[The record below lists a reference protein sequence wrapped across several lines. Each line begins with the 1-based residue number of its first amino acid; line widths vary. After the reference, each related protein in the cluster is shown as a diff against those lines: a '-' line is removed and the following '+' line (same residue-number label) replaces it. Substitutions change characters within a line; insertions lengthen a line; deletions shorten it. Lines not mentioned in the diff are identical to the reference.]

1 MAEMFDDFSGL
12 ELKKGLKK
20 ALVVSAYKT

>member
-1 MAEMFDDFSGL
+1 MAKMFDDFSGI

-20 ALVVSAYKT
+20 ALIVSAY